1 MCDPV
6 SAGMFA
12 VQAAGQIGQH
22 QAQGKAVSYRN
33 RAKLR
38 NFDEQNSQYLREVT
52 LNNAKWKNDV
62 QVQEGEQDQ
71 VYQAMVDQWVQ
82 QDQQLDKLFAE
93 KDYALQDQIVK
104 MYENEYAG
112 TQTGRTAAR
121 LAGKSAKALGFA
133 KAKDLSRLM
142 LAQREA
148 DTNKDI
154 VRNQALRDSNKLF
167 EQIRFAP
174 IHGHTP
180 VAPELEAKPSTSSL
194 ILSLA
199 GTALMSYGM
208 SKAFKAPKRFGGSNF
223 NPEAALGGKDFG
235 AAISASEA
243 VGPIAAPVPT
253 TPSVNFWGS
262 PAPLGDFPVFP
273 GSSNVA
279 STNFLG
285 GGLPNLG
292 ADPLGVSDQFRNI
305 TTTANPFA

>member
-12 VQAAGQIGQH
+12 LNAAGQIGQH

-104 MYENEYAG
+104 MYENDYAG

-194 ILSLA
+194 ILGLA
-199 GTALMSYGM
+199 GSALTSFGM
-208 SKAFKAPKRFGGSNF
+208 SKLLKAPNRFGGSKF
-223 NPEAALGGKDFG
+223 NPDAALGGKDFG
-235 AAISASEA
+235 AAIKAGEA
-243 VGPIAAPVPT
+243 VGPISAPVPT
-253 TPSVNFWGS
+253 TPSVNFWS
-262 PAPLGDFPVFP
+262 QPTQLGDFPMYP
-273 GSSNVA
+273 ASTNIA

-285 GGLPNLG
+285 GPLPVAG
-292 ADPLGVSDQFRNI
+292 PDPLGVASQFRSL
-305 TTTANPFA
+305 TSTANPFS